1 MRGGQGEAEAARGVS
16 RTAVT
21 SFTLYG
27 GRTEARDQV
36 RVQTQSLLGRG
47 RHTRQGAPVVPGAA
61 HREALDQS
69 EVSIVAA

>member
-1 MRGGQGEAEAARGVS
+1 MYR
-16 RTAVT
+16 
-21 SFTLYG
+21 
-27 GRTEARDQV
+27 GRTEARHQV
-36 RVQTQSLLGRG
+36 RVQAQSLLGRG